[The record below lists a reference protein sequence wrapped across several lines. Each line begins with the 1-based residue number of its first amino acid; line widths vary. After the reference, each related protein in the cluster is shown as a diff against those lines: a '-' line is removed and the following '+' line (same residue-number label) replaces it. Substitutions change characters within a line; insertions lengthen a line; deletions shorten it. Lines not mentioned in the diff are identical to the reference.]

1 MLRRHRPLGFES
13 LERRDLLA
21 GNINVS
27 VSDDGQ
33 LRLTGDWQQNVGI
46 VWKGV
51 VEGRIVVSGGRDYVG
66 LPTLINGQFF
76 PQVFEGVTHI
86 RADMYGPNTNRIL
99 FTNLDLP
106 DVSNLGR
113 RSIIAGMGH
122 GDDQMVIASD
132 IGRPLQFERNDG
144 ASVPYGDVNIRGSVY
159 MVGGIGNDKLSIV
172 NASVGTLHRFS
183 GFEGGE
189 GDDHFYVDGNI
200 DKNRLRLL
208 KYDMGSGNDRLTLR
222 NADVREIMPV
232 NRGGPFGVQGDSSTI
247 DLFRVTMA
255 GFNFDLAN
263 RVRTTISI
271 DSHATTPSTIAFQDG
286 RIRTGPGDASI
297 TINRTEF
304 SGLDIR
310 TGSGNDTVTIRDS
323 RVNLGSSPR
332 NLIVRLEEGDD
343 VLRLRNVEVTRSAFL
358 DGGEGHDRYFD
369 EGGNSFGELTV
380 SRFEE

>member
-1 MLRRHRPLGFES
+1 MLRNTRHRRLGIES

-113 RSIIAGMGH
+113 RSVVAGMGH

-159 MVGGIGNDKLSIV
+159 MVGGPGNDKLSIV

-222 NADVREIMPV
+222 NAHVQEFMPV
-232 NRGGPFGVQGDSSTI
+232 DRGGAQGDTSTI
-247 DLFRVTMA
+247 ELYRVTMA
-255 GFNFDLAN
+255 GFELNLTGD
-263 RVRTTISI
+263 RVQTNISM
-271 DSHATTPSTIAFQDG
+271 DSHDFAPSVIGSTTS
-286 RIRTGPGDASI
+286 RINTAASGSAQ
-297 TINRTEF
+297 INIRHTNF
-304 SGLDIR
+304 IGLR
-310 TGSGNDTVTIRDS
+310 VSTGSADDAVVIRESRFAGASGPKLSVSLND
-323 RVNLGSSPR
+323 
-332 NLIVRLEEGDD
+332 GDD
-343 VLRLRNVEVTRSAFL
+343 VLRLRNVTVEGRAILS
-358 DGGEGHDRYFD
+358 GGNGHDRYFD
-369 EGGNSFGELTV
+369 EGGNSFGILEFEG
-380 SRFEE
+380 FEE